1 MFTIVFSMKCRSS
14 QSCVKHSSLCRI
26 SGSPFSDYILYIIF
40 EVVIVSEILPPAY
53 SLEIVRS
60 EPFLG
65 EQNKLIG
72 WLVMTLCLK
81 ALEL

>member
-1 MFTIVFSMKCRSS
+1 MSFPS
-14 QSCVKHSSLCRI
+14 QRNCKDC
-26 SGSPFSDYILYIIF
+26 FLYG
-40 EVVIVSEILPPAY
+40 VVIVSEILPPAY

-65 EQNKLIG
+65 EQLIE

-81 ALEL
+81 R